1 MYERFAHEY
10 AVHAETSAYNALYD
24 RPAVLG
30 LAGDVAGL
38 SVFDAAC
45 GPGLYARELLDRGA
59 RVTGCDVSPT
69 LVDLARARC
78 GGRADLRVH
87 DLSEPLT
94 WVPDASADLIVFAL
108 ALHYIDDRVALLREF
123 HRIMAPSGALVL
135 STEHPTTGWAR
146 LGGSYFTEEPVEE
159 SLSPERDWPIRA
171 WRRPLTAI
179 CAEFREAGFLI
190 ERLLEPRPVP
200 EMADRFPEDHAKLED
215 LPAFIAFRLIPASPS
230 RTRRGRRPPPP

>member
-10 AVHAETSAYNALYD
+10 ASHAEDSAYNALYD

-30 LAGDVAGL
+30 LAGDVDGL

-45 GPGLYARELLDRGA
+45 GPGLYARELLSRGA
-59 RVTGCDVSPT
+59 RVTGCDASPT
-69 LVDLARARC
+69 FVELARARC
-78 GGRADLRVH
+78 EGRADLRVH

-94 WVPDASADLIVFAL
+94 WVPDDAADLVVLAL
-108 ALHYIDDRVALLREF
+108 ALHYIDDRVALLEEF
-123 HRIMAPSGALVL
+123 RRILTPRGAVVL
-135 STEHPTTGWAR
+135 STEHPVMDWIR

-159 SLSPERDWPIRA
+159 SLSPKQNWPIRA

-190 ERLLEPRPVP
+190 EELLEPRPVP
-200 EMADRFPEDHAKLED
+200 EMAERYPKDHATLEE
-215 LPAFIAFRLIPASPS
+215 LPAFVAFRLVPAP
-230 RTRRGRRPPPP
+230 G

>member
-10 AVHAETSAYNALYD
+10 AIHAEDSPYNAFYD

-30 LAGDVAGL
+30 LAGDVSGL
-38 SVFDAAC
+38 AVFDAAC
-45 GPGLYARELLDRGA
+45 GPGLYAAELLNRGA

-69 LVDLARARC
+69 FVELALART

-94 WVPDASADLIVFAL
+94 WIPGGSCDLAVLAL
-108 ALHYIDDRVALLREF
+108 ALHYFDDRVALLSELR
-123 HRIMAPSGALVL
+123 RILTPRGALVL
-135 STEHPTTGWAR
+135 STEHPTMGWVR
-146 LGGSYFTEEPVEE
+146 LGGSYFREEAVEE

-171 WRRPLTAI
+171 WRRPLTSI

-190 ERLLEPRPVP
+190 DELLEPRPVP
-200 EMADRFPEDHAKLED
+200 EMAERYPEDHAHLEV
-215 LPAFIAFRLIPASPS
+215 LPAFIAFRLIPAP
-230 RTRRGRRPPPP
+230 RP